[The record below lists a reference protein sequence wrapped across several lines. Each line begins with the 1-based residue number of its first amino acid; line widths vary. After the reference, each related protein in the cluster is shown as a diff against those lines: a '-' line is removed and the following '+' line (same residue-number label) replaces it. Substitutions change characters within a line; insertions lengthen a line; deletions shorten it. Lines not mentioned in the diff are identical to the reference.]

1 MSKEATGENGAILG
15 SSEYWDR
22 VNRATFFGR
31 LMRNASETNYQETLR
46 EVGHRA
52 GSAVEEIYDDLQNHI
67 KSVRAISS
75 DRRSSLAKQVQGL
88 YDVCSMAGGF
98 CSHSSDCI
106 GILNLSSFYLPS
118 TSFGDDRAI
127 QNAIH
132 KIKNCPDFF
141 ASECI
146 DLVRQAADWSISFA
160 AGSDARKSAFL
171 KDVSQGK
178 GREFLRD
185 VLNAYY
191 SSSETADLR
200 GNCGYSIGSR
210 EYRNYIERKVF
221 LQDLPAMSS
230 DDYDEALRDSL
241 THIANQLQRDLAR
254 NERENNYITDETA
267 RKLRDAANELGRCGV
282 SVGFADSSIE
292 RLNWFVGGDANKIRQ
307 LQQKL
312 NELALGERLEEDG
325 VYGEKTLR
333 VWSKFLRDLEHGTVP
348 TLCWIDVLQKNRTG
362 IEIGSTTKGAEA
374 GLNNAFKHNGHPYIR
389 FDPPHNGRT
398 GWFRGTKKPIDYNHV
413 NFDKMPDSNW
423 LYDQIQSRYNHY
435 PLSDAAYDVLKDL
448 KNTGRKVRIAGRVL
462 LVGGIALDVLELGTA
477 VNADLKD
484 ADRKLGKTTALTA
497 ASIGGSWAG
506 GALGAKAGALLGTL
520 AGPAAPVAIP
530 ILSIAGGI
538 GGAFGGDKLA
548 QWVIDI
554 TDVED

>member
-1 MSKEATGENGAILG
+1 MSKEATGENGVVLG
-15 SSEYWDR
+15 SNEYWDR

-31 LMRNASETNYQETLR
+31 LMSDASNTNYQETLR
-46 EVGHRA
+46 EVGSRA
-52 GSAVEEIYDDLQNHI
+52 GAAVEEIYGDLQAHI
-67 KSVRAISS
+67 KSVRAIPS
-75 DRRSSLAKQVQGL
+75 DHRSALAKQVEGL

-98 CSHSSDCI
+98 CNHSSDCI

-118 TSFGDDRAI
+118 TSFSDERAI

-141 ASECI
+141 TSECI
-146 DLVRQAADWSISFA
+146 DLVRQAADWSVSFA
-160 AGSDARKSAFL
+160 AGSDEKKHAFL

-178 GREFLRD
+178 DREFFRD

-191 SSSETADLR
+191 SSSEAADIQ
-200 GNCGYSIGSR
+200 GGCGYSIGSR

-230 DDYDEALRDSL
+230 DDYDGTLRDAL
-241 THIANQLQRDLAR
+241 TYIANQLQRDLTR
-254 NERENNYITDETA
+254 NNQENNYITDYTA
-267 RKLRDAANELGRCGV
+267 RKLRDAAGELARCGV
-282 SVGFADSSIE
+282 SVGFADSAID
-292 RLNWFVGGDANKIRQ
+292 RLAWFVGGDTNKIRQ

-312 NELALGERLEEDG
+312 NELGLGERLEEDG

-333 VWSKFLRDLEHGTVP
+333 VWSIFLRDLEPGTVP
-348 TLCWIDVLQKNRTG
+348 TLCWIDVLQRDRTG
-362 IEIGSTTKGAEA
+362 ITIGSTKNGAKA
-374 GLNNAFKHNGHPYIR
+374 GLNNAFVYNHRPYIR
-389 FDPPHNGRT
+389 FDPSHNGQT
-398 GWFRGTKKPIDYNHV
+398 GWFRGTKKPIDYSHV
-413 NFDKMPDSNW
+413 NFDKLPDSNW

-435 PLSDAAYDVLKDL
+435 PLSDDAYNVLKDL
-448 KNTGRKVRIAGRVL
+448 KSTGKKVRIAGKVL
-462 LVGGIALDVLELGTA
+462 LVGGVVLDVLELGTA

-484 ADRKLGKTTALTA
+484 ADRKLGRTTALTA

-530 ILSIAGGI
+530 ILSIVGGV

-548 QWVIDI
+548 QWGVDI
-554 TDVED
+554 TDAED